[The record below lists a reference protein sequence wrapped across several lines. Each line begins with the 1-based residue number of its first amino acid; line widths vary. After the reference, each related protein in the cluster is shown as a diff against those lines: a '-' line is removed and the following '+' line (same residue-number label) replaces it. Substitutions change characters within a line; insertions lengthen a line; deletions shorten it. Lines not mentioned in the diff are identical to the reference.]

1 MKKVSIFL
9 LAFSCLALT
18 ASAWAGGEGES
29 LFKTRCGACHMRGGA
44 AAPVNPG
51 DKAGVVWVKYFKRG
65 RHPVDV
71 NASDDEMDII
81 IEYLERHAADSD
93 QPQMLAIPQ

>member
-1 MKKVSIFL
+1 
-9 LAFSCLALT
+9 
-18 ASAWAGGEGES
+18 
-29 LFKTRCGACHMRGGA
+29 MRGGA

-51 DKAGVVWVKYFKRG
+51 DKAGVVWVKYFKRD
-65 RHPVDV
+65 RHPVEI
-71 NASDDEMDII
+71 NASAEEMDII